1 MERSSRKFNE
11 TLTFKMK
18 TKNFI
23 TKYLASPVIAHRKKS
38 LEVFFSEAKL
48 NIDFRQQ
55 LIENLTSKNY
65 DIVFNSLKVLRS
77 LAEYDLELITSYGQ
91 EIVALVKQTD
101 HFGIAWLCKEIS
113 DLLHN
118 TEVLSK
124 ADYTLIQN
132 KVTPI
137 FKPSEEEEHF
147 YDRCDF
153 SFEYKLGNQ
162 DLKYELEHICDA
174 FRYECK
180 KAQGKV
186 LKYMRSLGYKEK
198 KIYRETKP
206 ARWRNDHYGFRY
218 ETDLYYFSRNS
229 IEIFLLWCVK
239 NLQIS
244 EEGWRE
250 LVRYEREWD
259 PSIPE
264 SFLITSKPDIVGN
277 LDLSEDVTKWL
288 KTRVKKEEVYKLI
301 DLSSE
306 WVPLYENSYL
316 KHDEKAFSRHV
327 YTCCIKKPLGKFSK
341 KTELGIPY
349 YRAEKSYI
357 NELPLESEKLGNL
370 HLDNRNHE
378 EDLDNKLIPT
388 YGSSSEEY
396 DEYVRM
402 FPSPEIVKAL
412 KLRQKRNTM
421 EYYHGRE
428 LVIKNV
434 HWRDGFE
441 TSVGG
446 RGEDRYELGTYGQI
460 LLIKSKFL
468 KQYLK
473 QNKLKLLA
481 LGDIAKRKEKRYG
494 GYEFKRENSRYK
506 RASLEFFE

>member
-1 MERSSRKFNE
+1 
-11 TLTFKMK
+11 MK

-23 TKYLASPVIAHRKKS
+23 TKYLASPVIAHRKKA
-38 LEVFFSEAKL
+38 LEVFFNEAQS
-48 NIDFRQQ
+48 NVDSRQQ

-77 LAEYDLELITSYGQ
+77 LAEYDPQNISGYESK
-91 EIVALVKQTD
+91 IVLLAKRTD
-101 HFGIAWLCKEIS
+101 HFGIVWLCKEIS
-113 DLLHN
+113 DILHEAEILSD
-118 TEVLSK
+118 TENK
-124 ADYTLIQN
+124 AIQD
-132 KVTPI
+132 KVTPT
-137 FKPSEEEEHF
+137 FKPSTGEGHF

-153 SFEYKLGNQ
+153 SLEYKLGNQ

-180 KAQGKV
+180 KAQRKV
-186 LKYMRSLGYKEK
+186 LASMRSLGYKEEK
-198 KIYRETKP
+198 VYRETKP
-206 ARWRNDHYGFRY
+206 ARWRDDHYGFRY

-229 IEIFLLWCVK
+229 VQIFLLWCVK

-244 EEGWRE
+244 EEAWRE

-259 PSIPE
+259 PSPPE
-264 SFLITSKPDIVGN
+264 SFLITGKPDIVGN
-277 LDLSEDVTKWL
+277 LDLSEDITKWL

-306 WVPLYENSYL
+306 WVPLYENTYL
-316 KHDEKAFSRHV
+316 KHDEKAFSRHI
-327 YTCCIKKPLGKFSK
+327 YTCCIKKPLGKFSR
-341 KTELGIPY
+341 KTELSIPY

-357 NELPLESEKLGNL
+357 NELPIEAEKSGNL
-370 HLDNRNHE
+370 YLDNRNHD
-378 EDLDNKLIPT
+378 EDLDSKLIPT

-402 FPSPEIVKAL
+402 FPSPEIVRSL

-428 LVIKNV
+428 LVVKNI
-434 HWRDGFE
+434 HWRDGYE
-441 TSVGG
+441 SSAGG
-446 RGEDRYELGTYGQI
+446 RGEDRYELATYGQV
-460 LLIKSKFL
+460 LLMKSKFL

-481 LGDIAKRKEKRYG
+481 LGDISKRKEKRYG

-506 RASLEFFE
+506 RASLEFFG